1 MNEQY
6 SEERYIYEKLGELT
20 QRRLI
25 ALCLLTS
32 CLFLFFMIFDYY
44 ISPYYLL
51 KYLPHRIIISVILG
65 ILIFL
70 SRRSNDFKYQQKLI
84 VFGGIA
90 VTAMIEIISIT
101 FKQHHYFYYNGI
113 QLAVIGTLGFLP
125 IGARFSLLLLS
136 IYYAIFFL
144 PVLFF
149 DTASLTNHSFIML
162 NAYLMSTCI
171 LAYTWRVSHQRT
183 LLDWL
188 RMQYKL
194 QTDKME
200 LQDFVKSQS
209 AVIEKSEK
217 ILGHIISSASDGII
231 IMDLEGRVL
240 RANPSAIEIY
250 AQKKEDILDMLI
262 TSIGGEKSRQV
273 WEKQLERLKRYEN
286 VIFEIENED
295 SIGDKRY
302 FEVNANRIKIGDEQI
317 IQAFY
322 RDTTERRKMQ
332 QQMLLAQKME
342 SVGVMACGISHD
354 FKNVLS
360 TVQGFVDYIRNI
372 KPDNMVCPH
381 HQVIEEGVSIIEE
394 ETKKASEV
402 VSQLLKLGEKGSIE
416 SSRFDLVKEIDHLCA
431 LFSKIMPSIKISTE
445 HQSQTAYVYGNRGMI
460 EQALSNI
467 VINANEAM
475 PEGGVLRILTE
486 VITKETDMGES
497 LHGQDNRKFIR
508 VEISDTGIGIPEEN
522 LPRIFYP
529 FYTTKTDNSKH
540 GTGLGLTMAY
550 DIIKDHSGTI
560 DVETMRGKGTKF
572 SLYIPVMDE
581 EIEGREIKNL
591 IAEGCDDGKKTY

>member
-1 MNEQY
+1 MNEQ
-6 SEERYIYEKLGELT
+6 RYIYEKLGELT

-25 ALCLLTS
+25 ALCILTS

-44 ISPYYLL
+44 IAPYYLL
-51 KYLPHRIIISVILG
+51 KYLPHRIVISIILAVLV
-65 ILIFL
+65 FL
-70 SRRSNDFKYQQKLI
+70 SGRSRDFKYQQKLI
-84 VFGGIA
+84 LIGGVA
-90 VTAMIEIISIT
+90 VTTTIEIISIT

-113 QLAVIGTLGFLP
+113 HLAVIGTLGFLP

-144 PVLFF
+144 PVLIF
-149 DTASLTNHSFIML
+149 DPASLKNHSFIML
-162 NAYLMSTCI
+162 NAYLLSTCI
-171 LAYTWRVSHQRT
+171 LAYTWRVSHQKT

-194 QTDKME
+194 QTDKIE

-250 AQKKEDILDMLI
+250 AQKKEDILGMTI
-262 TSIGGEKSRQV
+262 TSIGGEKSGQV
-273 WEKQLERLKRYEN
+273 WEKQLERLKRYGN
-286 VIFEIENED
+286 VIFEIEYED
-295 SIGDKRY
+295 SLSDKRY
-302 FEVNANRIKIGDEQI
+302 FEVNVNRIKIGDEQI

-322 RDTTERRKMQ
+322 RNITERRKIQ

-360 TVQGFVDYIRNI
+360 TVQSFVDYIRNI
-372 KPDNMVCPH
+372 KPDNMACPH

-416 SSRFDLVKEIDHLCA
+416 SLRFDLVKEIDHLCA
-431 LFSKIMPSIKISTE
+431 LFAKIMPSVKIIRE
-445 HQSQTAYVYGNRGMI
+445 HQSQTVYVHGNRGMI

-467 VINANEAM
+467 IINANEAM

-486 VITKETDMGES
+486 VITTETDMGES
-497 LHGQDNRKFIR
+497 SQEQDNRKFIR
-508 VEISDTGIGIPEEN
+508 VEISDTGMGIPEEN
-522 LPRIFYP
+522 LPHIFYP
-529 FYTTKTDNSKH
+529 FYTMKTDNSKH

-550 DIIKDHSGTI
+550 DIIKDHGGTI
-560 DVETMRGKGTKF
+560 NVESIQGKGTKF
-572 SLYIPVMDE
+572 SLYIPVKDE
-581 EIEGREIKNL
+581 RIEVREIKSM
-591 IAEGCDDGKKTY
+591 ISVECDDGKKTY